1 MKILVCP
8 VCGSTNIY
16 YEAGMITGEKYRCN
30 DCGYVGSFIIEIDE
44 KDYEEFMKSKG
55 KSLHEGP

>member
-1 MKILVCP
+1 MKIQVCP

-44 KDYEEFMKSKG
+44 NDYEEFLKTIK
-55 KSLHEGP
+55 KNQNK

>member
-1 MKILVCP
+1 MKIQVCP

-44 KDYEEFMKSKG
+44 NDYEEFLKTIKKSQN
-55 KSLHEGP
+55 E

>member
-1 MKILVCP
+1 MKIQVCP

-44 KDYEEFMKSKG
+44 NDYEEFLKTIKKSQNK
-55 KSLHEGP
+55 